1 MFKTIMGIFGAGAA
15 SLILL
20 TSGSLT
26 QTSGTVTADAATVT
40 QSVYTDTSPL
50 PTANVPADGTYT
62 VFINKIESD
71 SNNGKYELTVDPI
84 NWYMGEAANVE
95 FNKENPD
102 SGIDGAPDGY
112 YITNDDTQTYNYAVA
127 ANPKV
132 LMQIYDHTGQ
142 WKDID
147 TNWNEPVSIQKL
159 NAIFQKPDLLDP
171 TVFPYHITVKDGQV
185 SKIVQQYIP

>member
-1 MFKTIMGIFGAGAA
+1 MFKTMMGIFGAGAA

-20 TSGSLT
+20 TSGSMT
-26 QTSGTVTADAATVT
+26 QTSGTVTAEAATVT
-40 QSVYTDTSPL
+40 QSVYADTYTPK
-50 PTANVPADGTYT
+50 ANVPADGTYT
-62 VFINKIESD
+62 VFINKIERDTNASH
-71 SNNGKYELTVDPI
+71 YELTVDPI
-84 NWYMGEAANVE
+84 NWYTGEAANVE

-112 YITNDDTQTYNYAVA
+112 YITNEDTQTYNYAVA

-142 WKDID
+142 WQDID
-147 TNWNEPVSIQKL
+147 TNWDEPVSIQKL

-171 TVFPYHITVKDGQV
+171 TSFPYHITVKDGQV
-185 SKIVQQYIP
+185 TKIVQQFIP

>member
-1 MFKTIMGIFGAGAA
+1 MFKTMMGIFGAGAA

-40 QSVYTDTSPL
+40 QSVYADTYT

-62 VFINKIESD
+62 VFINKIERD
-71 SNNGKYELTVDPI
+71 TNTDQYDLTVDPI
-84 NWYMGEAANVE
+84 NWYIGEAANVE

-112 YITNDDTQTYNYAVA
+112 YITNEDTQTYNYAVA

-132 LMQIYDHTGQ
+132 LMQIYDHTGKWQ
-142 WKDID
+142 DID
-147 TNWNEPVSIQKL
+147 TNWDEPVSIQKL

-171 TVFPYHITVKDGQV
+171 TAFPYHITVKDGQV
-185 SKIVQQYIP
+185 TKIVQQFIP

>member
-1 MFKTIMGIFGAGAA
+1 MFKTMMGIFGAGAA

-40 QSVYTDTSPL
+40 QSVYADTYT

-62 VFINKIESD
+62 VFINKIERNTNTD
-71 SNNGKYELTVDPI
+71 HYDLTVDPI
-84 NWYMGEAANVE
+84 NWYIGEAANVE

-112 YITNDDTQTYNYAVA
+112 YITNEDTQTYNYAVA

-132 LMQIYDHTGQ
+132 LMQIYDHTGKWQ
-142 WKDID
+142 DID
-147 TNWNEPVSIQKL
+147 TNWDEPVSIQKL

-171 TVFPYHITVKDGQV
+171 TAFPYHITVKDGQV
-185 SKIVQQYIP
+185 TKIVQQFIP

>member
-1 MFKTIMGIFGAGAA
+1 MFKTMMGIFGAGAA

-20 TSGSLT
+20 TSGSMT
-26 QTSGTVTADAATVT
+26 QTSGTVTAEAATVT
-40 QSVYTDTSPL
+40 QSVYADTYT

-62 VFINKIESD
+62 VFINKIERDTNASH
-71 SNNGKYELTVDPI
+71 YELTVDPI
-84 NWYMGEAANVE
+84 NWYTGEAANVE
-95 FNKENPD
+95 FNKENPN

-112 YITNDDTQTYNYAVA
+112 YITNEDTKTYHYAVA

-142 WKDID
+142 WQDID
-147 TNWNEPVSIQKL
+147 TNWDEPVSIQKL

-171 TVFPYHITVKDGQV
+171 TSFPYHITVKDGQV
-185 SKIVQQYIP
+185 TKIVQQFIP

>member
-1 MFKTIMGIFGAGAA
+1 MFKTMMGIFGAGAA

-40 QSVYTDTSPL
+40 QSVYSDTYAPA
-50 PTANVPADGTYT
+50 PNVPADGTYT
-62 VFINKIESD
+62 VFINKIDRD
-71 SNNGKYELTVDPI
+71 SNNGNYELTVDPI
-84 NWYMGEAANVE
+84 NWYLGEAANVE
-95 FNKENPD
+95 FNKENPN

-127 ANPKV
+127 TNPKV

-171 TVFPYHITVKDGQV
+171 TVFPYHITIKDGQV
-185 SKIVQQYIP
+185 SQIVQQYIP

>member
-1 MFKTIMGIFGAGAA
+1 MFKTMMGIFGAGAA

-40 QSVYTDTSPL
+40 QSVYADTYT

-62 VFINKIESD
+62 VFINKIERD
-71 SNNGKYELTVDPI
+71 TNTDHYDLTVDPI
-84 NWYMGEAANVE
+84 NWYIGEAANVE

-112 YITNDDTQTYNYAVA
+112 YITNEDTQTYNYAVA

-132 LMQIYDHTGQ
+132 LMQIYDHTGKWQ
-142 WKDID
+142 DID
-147 TNWNEPVSIQKL
+147 TNWDEPVSIQKL

-171 TVFPYHITVKDGQV
+171 TAFPYHITVKDGQV
-185 SKIVQQYIP
+185 TKIVQQFIP